1 MTTALAETKTDSITA
16 PDMVAEKLPQT
27 VEIKDIGPC
36 KKHVKVTLEE
46 TAIRARFDEKYSDLV
61 LKATGI
67 VPGFRPGKAP
77 REIVVR
83 KYKKEVGDQVKAI
96 ILMGSL
102 EQLAE
107 GRGRRLLISG
117 VNPSNKSTGDLSR
130 WLGEALPACCIDLG
144 YRAQNT
150 IGNADEARDWARTWG
165 YRSLLVVTS
174 DFHMARSMTEFRRAM
189 PGIKLIAHPVASRYA
204 QPQWWASRS
213 SAQKLAAEYMK
224 FLASKVRLGASR
236 MVGAFDNLMFAERE
250 VLPVPRSGRSRRD
263 S

>member
-1 MTTALAETKTDSITA
+1 MAKVLRVLSAALGVLGCVLALGL
-16 PDMVAEKLPQT
+16 VAFA
-27 VEIKDIGPC
+27 G
-36 KKHVKVTLEE
+36 
-46 TAIRARFDEKYSDLV
+46 LV
-61 LKATGI
+61 HATWPVDVPSADGI
-67 VPGFRPGKAP
+67 VVLTG
-77 REIVVR
+77 
-83 KYKKEVGDQVKAI
+83 GDERIAA
-96 ILMGSL
+96 GL

-117 VNPSNKSTGDLSR
+117 VNPSNKSTEDLSR

-250 VLPVPRSGRSRRD
+250 VLPVRRSGRSRRD